1 MRLRVNWDANHAP
14 SELFLYLPHTPIGCH
29 ANRMRSYYTIT
40 AADAHANSLTKR
52 AELTLTQ
59 STFFSA
65 EQLLKLK
72 LPEQPKQLE
81 LFEQL

>member
-1 MRLRVNWDANHAP
+1 
-14 SELFLYLPHTPIGCH
+14 
-29 ANRMRSYYTIT
+29 MRSYYTIT

-59 STFFSA
+59 STFFAA

-72 LPEQPKQLE
+72 LPEQLKKL
-81 LFEQL
+81 

>member
-1 MRLRVNWDANHAP
+1 MDANHSP
-14 SELFLYLPHTPIGCH
+14 YEVFVYLPHTLIGCH
-29 ANRMRSYYTIT
+29 AYRMRSYYTIT

-59 STFFSA
+59 STFFAA

-72 LPEQPKQLE
+72 LPEQLE
-81 LFEQL
+81 KL

>member
-1 MRLRVNWDANHAP
+1 
-14 SELFLYLPHTPIGCH
+14 
-29 ANRMRSYYTIT
+29 MRSYYTIT
-40 AADAHANSLTKR
+40 AADAHANSLTEH

-59 STFFSA
+59 STLFAA

-81 LFEQL
+81 LFGQLWLLKFDAKLLPWLSFGLYA

>member
-1 MRLRVNWDANHAP
+1 
-14 SELFLYLPHTPIGCH
+14 
-29 ANRMRSYYTIT
+29 MRSYYTIT

-59 STFFSA
+59 STFFAA
-65 EQLLKLK
+65 EQLIKLK

-81 LFEQL
+81 LFEQLWLLKFDAKLLPWLSFSLYA

>member
-1 MRLRVNWDANHAP
+1 
-14 SELFLYLPHTPIGCH
+14 
-29 ANRMRSYYTIT
+29 MRSYYTIT

-81 LFEQL
+81 LFEQLSLLKLDAKLLPWLSFSLYA

>member
-1 MRLRVNWDANHAP
+1 
-14 SELFLYLPHTPIGCH
+14 
-29 ANRMRSYYTIT
+29 MRSDYAIT

-59 STFFSA
+59 STFFAA

-72 LPEQPKQLE
+72 LPGQLKK
-81 LFEQL
+81 L